1 MPVTVPEQRR
11 QTKGVGDCDKKR
23 RNNGMVK
30 NVVERLPSSELKASD
45 SP

>member
-23 RNNGMVK
+23 KKQWDGK
-30 NVVERLPSSELKASD
+30 ERGGEAA
-45 SP
+45 